1 MKLPRSKKISYPPV
15 KDGEKEKTKIY
26 EIEFRNRRHIGQP
39 VPYWCTY
46 KEDAQFV
53 GHNFEKMVV
62 RSDNLSELQHTLE
75 LFHKYYSQGMVD
87 HRIVEIIDEAIFN
100 PS

>member
-15 KDGEKEKTKIY
+15 KDGEKEKTKKY
-26 EIEFRNRRHIGQP
+26 EIEFRTRRHIGHP
-39 VPYWCTY
+39 VTNWCTY
-46 KEDAQFV
+46 KEDTQFV

-62 RSDNLSELQHTLE
+62 RSDNLSKLQHTLE
-75 LFHKYYSQGMVD
+75 RFHNYHSQGMVD
-87 HRIVEIIDEAIFN
+87 HRIVEIINEAIFD